1 VKKLTLSNI
10 TPLSEYEKERAGFR
24 RRIIALKALRRI
36 AVGEL
41 ITLVFENRDTVRFQ
55 IQEMTRAERLDDEAK
70 IREELAT
77 YNELIPNDGEL
88 SATLFIEITEAG
100 RIKELLD
107 RLMGIDEP
115 GRLWLELGN
124 ARCDAIFEAGHSK
137 EDKLSAVHYLRFQLT
152 PEQQRRLGDHAVA
165 ARLVIEHP
173 NYKASAELALET
185 RRSLLDD
192 LT

>member
-1 VKKLTLSNI
+1 MKKLALADLM
-10 TPLSEYEKERAGFR
+10 PLSEYETERATFR
-24 RRIIALKALRRI
+24 QRIIALKARRRI
-36 AVGEL
+36 AVGGL

-55 IQEMTRAERLDDEAK
+55 IQEMMLVEHLYDEEK
-70 IREELAT
+70 IREELAV
-77 YNELIPNDGEL
+77 YNGLIPDEGEL

-107 RLMGIDEP
+107 RLMGIDES

-137 EDKLSAVHYLRFQLT
+137 EDKLSAVHYLRFRLT
-152 PEQQRRLGDHAVA
+152 PDQQRRLGDEAVA

-173 NYKASAELALET
+173 NYKASAELSRESRQAL
-185 RRSLLDD
+185 LADF
-192 LT
+192 